1 MVDSLLVV
9 AAASSN
15 IFAASSSPSV
25 ASSHCDSLVA
35 VFEGLECKSVV
46 GRDEIP

>member
-1 MVDSLLVV
+1 MVVDYLLAV
-9 AAASSN
+9 AAEPK

-46 GRDEIP
+46 GRDGIP